1 MEQWK
6 EYKLGDVATF
16 ITNKVDVSLLH
27 KGNYLSTEN
36 ILPNK
41 SGIKESTSLPTD
53 GKVIA
58 FHKNDILISNIRPY
72 FKKIWLASFDGG
84 CSNDVICVRAK
95 ENIQSQFLYYLL
107 SQDTFFDYIMLGAKG
122 TKMPRGDR
130 NQILKWETALPSLDE
145 QIKIAEILSAFDK
158 KTEIN
163 KQINSNLEEQAKA
176 LFKSWFIEFEPFKGG
191 KFVDSELGRIPE
203 GWKVGHYSDIID
215 ETIGGDW
222 GKDSPI
228 GNYNHKVVCIRGCD
242 FQTIKNGIIG
252 NAPIRY
258 ILEKNFEKKS
268 FHENDILVEISGGTQ
283 TVSTGRV
290 CYVSQTLINRFKGDI
305 ICTNFCRILRPSSRF
320 SAYLYYSWLY
330 KYSHRVMF
338 AFENG
343 TSGIKNFR
351 IKDFIDLEPVLIP
364 PVKVV
369 DRYQQIVDELHK
381 QMQIRGL
388 EMNTLASL
396 RDTLLPKL
404 MSGELAIK

>member
-1 MEQWK
+1 MKNGKKRPREEGPYPVYGGNGVMGYVNSYNAENAIIVGRVGAYCGNVYYCEKQCW
-6 EYKLGDVATF
+6 
-16 ITNKVDVSLLH
+16 VSD
-27 KGNYLSTEN
+27 NA
-36 ILPNK
+36 IFVK
-41 SGIKESTSLPTD
+41 S
-53 GKVIA
+53 
-58 FHKNDILISNIRPY
+58 KNGYNT
-72 FKKIWLASFDGG
+72 
-84 CSNDVICVRAK
+84 V
-95 ENIQSQFLYYLL
+95 FLYYLMKTL
-107 SQDTFFDYIMLGAKG
+107 NLHNLHIGGAQPLMTQDIISIFDI
-122 TKMPRGDR
+122 KMP
-130 NQILKWETALPSLDE
+130 SLLIQD
-145 QIKIAEILSAFDK
+145 KIASILLSFDRK
-158 KTEIN
+158 IKTN
-163 KQINSNLEEQAKA
+163 QQINSNLEEQAKA